1 MVEEGNPF
9 ARPAAPALAMQTGPG
24 PPQFWTHGSCVDA
37 GLHGVDSRL
46 ASLKC

>member
-1 MVEEGNPF
+1 MVEEGEPLQPPCC
-9 ARPAAPALAMQTGPG
+9 ACPG
-24 PPQFWTHGSCVDA
+24 HANWPRATAILEGCSCVDA